1 MENLFVKLSRE
12 KKNRNPR
19 KRKKNQKSKVNL
31 NPAFR
36 KDRSKEKSKMATKL
50 WKMKINI

>member
-19 KRKKNQKSKVNL
+19 KKKNQKSKINL

-36 KDRSKEKSKMATKL
+36 KDRSKEKSKMTTKL